1 MIKTRKLHTFSMI
14 TNVKS
19 YTFSRIR
26 IKNSCANPRI
36 EMRFVKY
43 LLLFASLLT
52 KTCQNDIPRFWTTFL
67 FSGPPLFSFLSS
79 SSFCKDTMNILI
91 SQEKMGDN
99 IKKVAILFVISDFCS
114 IFAYG
119 LIRPRAMTSVF
130 VDEIDFVSSSMKF

>member
-26 IKNSCANPRI
+26 IKNSCTNPRI
-36 EMRFVKY
+36 EMCFVKY

-52 KTCQNDIPRFWTTFL
+52 KTCKMTFLVSGPPFWSTFL

-79 SSFCKDTMNILI
+79 SSFCNDTMNILI
-91 SQEKMGDN
+91 SQEKWGNN

-114 IFAYG
+114 IFANG
-119 LIRPRAMTSVF
+119 LIRPRGDDVCF
-130 VDEIDFVSSSMKF
+130 CG